1 MFGSEGI
8 YCLFQYQVQV
18 YNLLQKNFAVIIY
31 QSSSRV
37 GVSRHAMD
45 PQDGVKTQRALKKTS
60 YYFLDNHHTTINVD
74 LSRGKDGS
82 WTLWVYLARNKLKR
96 R

>member
-1 MFGSEGI
+1 MAF
-8 YCLFQYQVQV
+8 YQIQV
-18 YNLLQKNFAVIIY
+18 YNLLQKSFAVIIY

-74 LSRGKDGS
+74 LSKGKDGS
-82 WTLWVYLARNKLKR
+82 
-96 R
+96 